1 LKKIR
6 FLSQSRQSARLFLQ
20 SSELGPATTR
30 WLERGWGGP
39 NSDEGTDHRLYRVL
53 SFISSR
59 PNWYPLTPSPAG
71 ECIPPPLVP
80 GGTHSLAGGGGGGNS
95 DEVTVTVVIYMYF
108 VVSSIECGLSVGGK
122 GTGKTA
128 IISQFLY
135 DQYNTAYKETVEEM
149 YRYVLFLALNSILE
163 V

>member
-1 LKKIR
+1 
-6 FLSQSRQSARLFLQ
+6 
-20 SSELGPATTR
+20 
-30 WLERGWGGP
+30 
-39 NSDEGTDHRLYRVL
+39 
-53 SFISSR
+53 
-59 PNWYPLTPSPAG
+59 
-71 ECIPPPLVP
+71 
-80 GGTHSLAGGGGGGNS
+80 
-95 DEVTVTVVIYMYF
+95 MYVYC
-108 VVSSIECGLSVGGK
+108 VVSSIECGLSIGGK